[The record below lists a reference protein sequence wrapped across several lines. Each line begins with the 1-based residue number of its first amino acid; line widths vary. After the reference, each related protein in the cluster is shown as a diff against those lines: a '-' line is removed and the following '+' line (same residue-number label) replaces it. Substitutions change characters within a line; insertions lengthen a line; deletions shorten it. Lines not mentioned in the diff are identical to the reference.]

1 MISEYPVWEIVGPRI
16 NIPTETGGDER
27 ESGLVSALPLKAD
40 ICSALADVRFVPIA
54 DIARLFLL
62 LISPNDPLQR
72 QTKR

>member
-40 ICSALADVRFVPIA
+40 VRSALSRCPLSAKRTL
-54 DIARLFLL
+54 RGSLFC
-62 LISPNDPLQR
+62 
-72 QTKR
+72 